1 MSDGVDGVAA
11 GTVSALAHWRLSGG
25 SPPGEILEPKRVDV
39 PTLMAQADRGL
50 RRLVERF
57 DRPETPYL
65 ARPRPDFV
73 PRFDDY
79 AHLARVLE
87 WSAGGGE
94 AE

>member
-1 MSDGVDGVAA
+1 MPRIADTA
-11 GTVSALAHWRLSGG
+11 
-25 SPPGEILEPKRVDV
+25 
-39 PTLMAQADRGL
+39 TLMAQAERGL
-50 RRLVERF
+50 TRLIERF
-57 DRPETPYL
+57 DAADTPYL